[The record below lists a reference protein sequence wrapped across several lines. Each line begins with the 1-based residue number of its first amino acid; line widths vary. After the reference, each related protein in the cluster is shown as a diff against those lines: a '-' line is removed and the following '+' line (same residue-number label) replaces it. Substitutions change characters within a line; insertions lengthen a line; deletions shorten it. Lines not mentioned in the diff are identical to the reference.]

1 MPFIYGSVI
10 AYLLKPVCNWIEA
23 FLHKLFPE
31 RMHRFANMLAVA
43 LTILFGL
50 LLIYALIMM
59 IVPQLINSVTALY
72 FTARD
77 NIGDFVEWI
86 SKQEFIA
93 NNKKLL
99 DFIENS
105 YDSLDANLDAWIKN
119 TLLPSHAE
127 HPQRCRRG
135 RGERCDLDQEFRY
148 RPHRFGV
155 SAGQPEEV
163 RAAGQAH
170 PL

>member
-1 MPFIYGSVI
+1 
-10 AYLLKPVCNWIEA
+10 
-23 FLHKLFPE
+23 
-31 RMHRFANMLAVA
+31 MHRFANMLAVA

-72 FTARD
+72 YTARD

-105 YDSLDANLDAWIKN
+105 YDSWMPTWMPGSKTPCSPPCRTSSAVPLWAW
-119 TLLPSHAE
+119 
-127 HPQRCRRG
+127 
-135 RGERCDLDQEFRY
+135 
-148 RPHRFGV
+148 
-155 SAGQPEEV
+155 
-163 RAAGQAH
+163 
-170 PL
+170 